1 MIQELYQSAMK
12 FAGEKHSAQKVPGTK
27 ANYLLHIA
35 NVSMEVIMAHKED
48 PIFDLELAL
57 PIAILHDTIED
68 TDATLE
74 EIESEFGQ
82 EVAKGVLALTKSDAF
97 ETKQEK
103 MADSL
108 NRISSGPKEFG
119 IVKLADRITNLQ
131 EPPVSWSNDK
141 KRAYQIEAKEIL
153 NSLGSSNQYLK
164 ERLKSKIE
172 NYSSFLNEN

>member
-57 PIAILHDTIED
+57 PMAILHDTIED
-68 TDATLE
+68 TDATFE
-74 EIESEFGQ
+74 EIKSQFGL
-82 EVAKGVLALTKSDAF
+82 EVANGVLALTKSDAF
-97 ETKQEK
+97 ETKQKK

-108 NRISSGPKEFG
+108 NRISSGANEVG

-131 EPPVSWSNDK
+131 EPPASWSVE
-141 KRAYQIEAKEIL
+141 KRKAYQQEAREIL
-153 NSLGSSNQYLK
+153 DRLGSTNQFLK
-164 ERLKSKIE
+164 NRLTSKIE

>member
-35 NVSMEVIMAHKED
+35 NVSMEVIIAHKED
-48 PIFDLELAL
+48 PVFDLELAL
-57 PIAILHDTIED
+57 PMAILHDTIED
-68 TDATLE
+68 TDTTFE
-74 EIESEFGQ
+74 EIKSQFGPV
-82 EVAKGVLALTKSDAF
+82 VANGVLALTKSDVF

-108 NRISSGPKEFG
+108 NRISSGPKEIG

-131 EPPVSWSNDK
+131 EPPASWSVE
-141 KRAYQIEAKEIL
+141 KRKAYQQEAREIL
-153 NSLGSSNQYLK
+153 NRLGLANQFLK
-164 ERLKSKIE
+164 ERLTSRID
-172 NYSSFLNEN
+172 NYSRFLM